1 MRLVANIE
9 TDANEHRDDSH
20 KEHGLNE
27 ESLTL
32 SQTLPEAILAP
43 FLPNDTT

>member
-9 TDANEHRDDSH
+9 IDANEPRDDRH
-20 KEHGLNE
+20 KEPDLNE
-27 ESLTL
+27 KSLTL
-32 SQTLPEAILAP
+32 SQTLPEAILTP

>member
-9 TDANEHRDDSH
+9 IDANEHRDNRH
-20 KEHGLNE
+20 KEHNLNE
-27 ESLTL
+27 KSLIH
-32 SQTLPEAILAP
+32 SQTLPEAILTP